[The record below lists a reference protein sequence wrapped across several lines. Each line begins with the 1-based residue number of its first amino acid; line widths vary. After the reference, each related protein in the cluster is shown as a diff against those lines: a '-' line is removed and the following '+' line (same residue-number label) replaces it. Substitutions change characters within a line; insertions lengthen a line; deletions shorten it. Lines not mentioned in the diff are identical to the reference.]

1 MALPN
6 LVFSVASQYDG
17 KGLAKA
23 QKDIKSLG
31 KTVKSF
37 AGAFGVAF
45 SAAAIVQFGKS
56 SVKAFS
62 DAQRE
67 GVVLNNTLKN
77 LGLAFAGPEINRYI
91 DSIGKLYG
99 VTGDQAV
106 PAMQAL
112 LSATGSVTKS
122 QEMMNTA
129 LNIAAANNISVSDAA
144 KGLSQ
149 AYLGNRKALSQYNT
163 GLTKAELQLKSFDDV
178 QALLDKR
185 LKGAATEAAG
195 TYAGQMLILKENA
208 EQAKEVIG
216 KGLIDAFKILAGDKT
231 TEDLADTMAT
241 AANNTARLSREL
253 AKVIKTLTA
262 PIDFVSGSLAWFIE
276 NTQKYADLLIAGD
289 PSGFFRKPVT
299 GPEARP
305 LIAQQSP
312 GERTMAVKA
321 AQEAEK
327 RAKALRKIEQDR
339 LNNLKKIAAEQAK
352 KLALDKASAFL
363 NQANKIFD
371 LERIQLQAAAMNKQ
385 TEEDKLRIRLKTEIL
400 DLEMAISEGNVQ
412 GAAKFASLINQ
423 DAQLLANLR
432 QSAFSLSDVPNPFEE
447 WLSTLQDVLN
457 ELLKLSNY
465 KVPLEVQRTTVRAML
480 DRAAPDI
487 AALQANNA
495 RFTAQYDNPQTM
507 VRSLLDRAAPD
518 IAALQSILASAPRM
532 AEGGVVKNATM
543 ALIGE
548 AGPEA
553 VIPLNRMGSMG
564 GTYVTVN
571 VSGSVTTERD
581 LVDAITQGIYN
592 NQASGIPI
600 NYSTVY

>member
-6 LVFSVASQYDG
+6 LVFSVASEYDG
-17 KGLAKA
+17 KGLTRA
-23 QKDIKSLG
+23 QKDIKALG
-31 KTVKSF
+31 KTAKSF

-67 GVVLNNTLKN
+67 GAILGNTLKN

-99 VTGDQAV
+99 VTGAQAV

-129 LNIAAANNISVSDAA
+129 LNIAAANNISVADAA

-163 GLTKAELQLKSFDDV
+163 GLTKAELQLKSFEEL
-178 QALLDKR
+178 QELLDKR
-185 LKGAATEAAG
+185 LAGAATAAAG

-216 KGLIDAFKILAGDKT
+216 KGLIDAFKILSGDKT
-231 TEDLADTMAT
+231 TEDLADTMER
-241 AANNTARLSREL
+241 AANNTARMSREL
-253 AKVIKTLTA
+253 AKMIKTLSA
-262 PIDFVSGSLAWFIE
+262 PIDFVAGSLAWFIE
-276 NTQKYADLLIAGD
+276 NTQKYVDLLVEGD
-289 PSGFFRKPVT
+289 PSGFFKPK
-299 GPEARP
+299 ASNKNAAK
-305 LIAQQSP
+305 LIPQQCP

-321 AQEAEK
+321 AAEAEK

-339 LNNLKKIAAEQAK
+339 LANLKKIAAEQAK

-363 NQANKIFD
+363 AQSEKVFD
-371 LERIQLQAAAMNKQ
+371 LDRIQLAAASMAKL
-385 TEEDKLRIRLKTEIL
+385 TSEEKARVSLKLNIL
-400 DLEMAISEGNVQ
+400 ELESAIAEGNVKN
-412 GAAKFASLINQ
+412 AVKFASLITQ
-423 DAQLLANLR
+423 DAALLAQLHSQMVGLN
-432 QSAFSLSDVPNPFEE
+432 DVPNPFSQ
-447 WLSTLQDVLN
+447 WVTTLQASLTALMALANYVPPVTTGSYFRNYLTSLSPEQQTQFEKN
-457 ELLKLSNY
+457 ERSRLMEYTFPKL
-465 KVPLEVQRTTVRAML
+465 
-480 DRAAPDI
+480 AA
-487 AALQANNA
+487 
-495 RFTAQYDNPQTM
+495 
-507 VRSLLDRAAPD
+507 
-518 IAALQSILASAPRM
+518 
-532 AEGGVVKNATM
+532 GGVVTDPTM

-553 VIPLNRMGSMG
+553 VIPLSRMGSMG
-564 GTYVTVN
+564 GDTYN
-571 VSGSVTTERD
+571 
-581 LVDAITQGIYN
+581 IY
-592 NQASGIPI
+592 ASGIGDQQVAAI
-600 NYSTVY
+600 VQNAIQELNRYGNSTTYAGAL

>member
-23 QKDIKSLG
+23 QKDIKSLSQS
-31 KTVKSF
+31 VKNF
-37 AGAFGVAF
+37 AGTFGVALG
-45 SAAAIVQFGKS
+45 AAGIVQFGKS

-67 GVVLNNTLKN
+67 GVILNNTLKN

-129 LNIAAANNISVSDAA
+129 LNIAAANNISVSEAA

-178 QALLDKR
+178 QELLDKR

-231 TEDLADTMAT
+231 SEDLADTMAR
-241 AANNTARLSREL
+241 AANNTARFSREL

-339 LNNLKKIAAEQAK
+339 LANLKKIAAEQAK

-363 NQANKIFD
+363 AQSEKVFD
-371 LERIQLQAAAMNKQ
+371 LDRIQLAAAAMGKL
-385 TEEDKLRIRLKTEIL
+385 TAEEKTRVNLKLNIL
-400 DLEMAISEGNVQ
+400 ELEAAIAEGNVQ
-412 GAAKFASLINQ
+412 NAAKFASLITQ
-423 DAQLLANLR
+423 DAALLSQLR
-432 QSAFSLSDVPNPFEE
+432 EQMVGLSDVPNPFAE
-447 WLSTLQDVLN
+447 WVETLRTALN
-457 ELLKLSNY
+457 ELIKLSNY
-465 KVPLEVQRTTVRAML
+465 KPDIEVQRTIIRSML

-495 RFTAQYDNPQTM
+495 NYKVPLEVQRTTI
-507 VRSLLDRAAPD
+507 RSMLDKAAPD
-518 IAALQSILASAPRM
+518 IAALQSILSTAPRM
-532 AEGGVVKNATM
+532 AEGGVVTNATM

-553 VIPLNRMGSMG
+553 VIPLSKMGSMG
-564 GTYVTVN
+564 GDTYN
-571 VSGSVTTERD
+571 
-581 LVDAITQGIYN
+581 IY
-592 NQASGIPI
+592 ASGIGDQQI
-600 NYSTVY
+600 AAIVQNAIQELNRYGSSTTYAGAL